1 MTTTFFSPADI
12 LQTVIT
18 AGSWEGLQ
26 DFVVLTSYGD
36 DRYLL
41 QQYDDG
47 SFGRV
52 YRGTV
57 TDRGEMHFPGV
68 AFSQVHYKRSKYTA
82 KSPAENAVEVL
93 AEQAERSGRIIEDV
107 QS

>member
-12 LQTVIT
+12 LQVIIT
-18 AGSWEGLQ
+18 AGAWEGLQ
-26 DFVVLTSYGD
+26 DFVVLASYGD

-41 QQYDDG
+41 AQYDDG
-47 SFGRV
+47 SFGRP

-68 AFSQVHYKRSKYTA
+68 TFSQVHYKRAKYVA

-93 AEQAERSGRIIEDV
+93 AEAAEKSGRIIEDV
-107 QS
+107 QR